1 MEQTT
6 PDLAE
11 LLMRTHHLMHRYH
24 HLHQPEP
31 ACDSPGID
39 PRQGQ
44 GRLLMILQHTPDIT
58 QRDLTRLLGI
68 RQQSL
73 GELLTKLEKGGYITR
88 EPDVND
94 RRTMLVH
101 VTEKGKGRLFHRVN
115 FSKVFACLT
124 EEEQAHMADYLQRLI
139 ASLTEQ
145 LYLDGD
151 KPDFFCPPPEPWPL
165 PGEKSR

>member
-1 MEQTT
+1 MEQTM

-24 HLHQPEP
+24 HLHQPATAQE
-31 ACDSPGID
+31 ID

-44 GRLLMILQHTPDIT
+44 GRLLMILQHTPDMT

-73 GELLTKLEKGGYITR
+73 GELLAKLEKGGYITR
-88 EPDVND
+88 EPDVKD

-101 VTEKGKGRLFHRVN
+101 VTEKGKGRLFHRVS
-115 FSKVFACLT
+115 FAKVFSCLT
-124 EEEQAHMADYLQRLI
+124 EEEQHQMADYLRRMI
-139 ASLTEQ
+139 DALTEQ

-165 PGEKSR
+165 PGGGSHHPK